1 MRQIIDVTQTS
12 LKLLIYLLLS
22 RSNKQIDLMIER
34 EIFLKRSERRRRKGH
49 KGLNDR
55 GRDREG

>member
-34 EIFLKRSERRRRKGH
+34 EILKEEEKRTQRTK
-49 KGLNDR
+49 
-55 GRDREG
+55 